1 MTINWYKC
9 KTEFGTYKVFLDT
22 AKYQTNGNLA
32 IEMWT
37 AVEPFARLTV
47 NLNYGK
53 LPENKAFVDINN
65 CPWAEEFIR
74 ENKLGKP
81 TGEIGYS
88 GFCEYPMYEFNLDKI

>member
-1 MTINWYKC
+1 MKC
-9 KTEFGTYKVFLDT
+9 KTIWGTYDVTLE
-22 AKYQTNGNLA
+22 ATNYSYNNNLA
-32 IEMWT
+32 IQMWT
-37 AVEPFARLTV
+37 EVEGYPEPFATLTV

-53 LPENKAFVDINN
+53 LPENKAFIDINN